1 MCMTTRGQSRC
12 RHGSGNAC
20 DPTRGDRRPG
30 APKGGRSGRQP
41 REGKGAAA
49 MGETLAA
56 PPGSPPP
63 PFRAEPSRGDEGGGE
78 GVRRPMN
85 PPWFTCPQAGRGGA
99 AMVHPLTK
107 RPATR
112 GGAALPSKKLRERG
126 ALLPQGRARGGV
138 PRRRCHCRRSSS
150 SEDDVLEERDVDL
163 QVGLGEERGAAAK
176 ARRRRRRG
184 RRSRGR
190 QELENKEEKLKREE
204 TRRSRNRRKEL
215 QSKTHHPQQQHSKE
229 TTQHRGE
236 GGMEPRT
243 PSQHTVDR
251 GVRRV

>member
-1 MCMTTRGQSRC
+1 MGVRVRARVHAPKRGRQADGRPESMCMTTRGQSRC

-63 PFRAEPSRGDEGGGE
+63 PFRTEPSRGDEGGGE

-112 GGAALPSKKLRERG
+112 GGAALPSKAEGAGCPPPTREG
-126 ALLPQGRARGGV
+126 SWGCPTSSLPLSLFVVVG
-138 PRRRCHCRRSSS
+138 RRCP
-150 SEDDVLEERDVDL
+150 
-163 QVGLGEERGAAAK
+163 
-176 ARRRRRRG
+176 G
-184 RRSRGR
+184 R
-190 QELENKEEKLKREE
+190 
-204 TRRSRNRRKEL
+204 T
-215 QSKTHHPQQQHSKE
+215 
-229 TTQHRGE
+229 
-236 GGMEPRT
+236 
-243 PSQHTVDR
+243 
-251 GVRRV
+251 